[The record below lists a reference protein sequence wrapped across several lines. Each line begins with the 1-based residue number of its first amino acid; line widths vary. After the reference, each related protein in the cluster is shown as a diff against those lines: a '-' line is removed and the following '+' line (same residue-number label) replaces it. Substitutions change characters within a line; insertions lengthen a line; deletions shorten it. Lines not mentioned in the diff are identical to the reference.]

1 MFPQIY
7 EKCYDALTSDKP
19 VVVTGKLDM
28 KGAEPKIVLDDM
40 IIWDIDNDSQ
50 NVAPIVNNEDMIIN
64 VLCVNEDEKNFVQ
77 AICLANPGET
87 LIRIHF
93 GKDPQSRKVFRGN
106 ININDEILNQ
116 IKNRL
121 GEKRVKFVANPI
133 K

>member
-1 MFPQIY
+1 MFPQVY

-40 IIWDIDNDSQ
+40 IIWDINNDSQ

-77 AICLANPGET
+77 AICLANPG
-87 LIRIHF
+87 
-93 GKDPQSRKVFRGN
+93 
-106 ININDEILNQ
+106 
-116 IKNRL
+116 
-121 GEKRVKFVANPI
+121 
-133 K
+133 